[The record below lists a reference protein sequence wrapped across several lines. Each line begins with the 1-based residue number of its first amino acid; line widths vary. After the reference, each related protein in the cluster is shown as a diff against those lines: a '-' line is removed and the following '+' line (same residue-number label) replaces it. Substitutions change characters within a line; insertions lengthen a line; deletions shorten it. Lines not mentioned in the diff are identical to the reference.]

1 MYKFDRVL
9 VQSGL
14 DGKGTKGLH
23 KRHREFAL
31 SRGALSKSCQNGPVQ
46 GSAGVVET
54 RKETHEA
61 AEHKPGER
69 IRADALAFIISDILY
84 GTFSNK
90 RVPETMELTM
100 YQPFV
105 SSAKNVLSHSAS

>member
-1 MYKFDRVL
+1 M
-9 VQSGL
+9 QSRL
-14 DGKGTKGLH
+14 DGRGTKGLH
-23 KRHREFAL
+23 KRHRVFAL

-46 GSAGVVET
+46 GSAGVVENSQGNSRSCRT
-54 RKETHEA
+54 
-61 AEHKPGER
+61 KPGER